1 MEQISPCCVIC
12 SQSNPHSRWRYP
24 KKKFNLFRNLSPSKT
39 VIYCCSAAQN
49 AIISTLICQLGHSI
63 THHKKNSRGIHAL
76 IASISRSIYVTLQVS
91 VAGSSYVQVVL
102 VVVEREKGFSLVCVA
117 REEISQLR
125 LPDYKGAGYGVSK
138 WFVYLIFSS
147 SILKHAK
154 LSE

>member
-1 MEQISPCCVIC
+1 MEQISLCCATC
-12 SQSNPHSRWRYP
+12 CQSNPHSRWRYP
-24 KKKFNLFRNLSPSKT
+24 KKKFNLFRNLSSSRT
-39 VIYCCSAAQN
+39 VNYCCSAAQN
-49 AIISTLICQLGHSI
+49 TIISALICQLGHPI

-76 IASISRSIYVTLQVS
+76 KASISRGIYVTLQVS

-102 VVVEREKGFSLVCVA
+102 VEVERENGFSLVCVA
-117 REEISQLR
+117 REEVSQLR

-138 WFVYLIFSS
+138 WFVYSIFSS